1 MGLYAVA
8 MFVGRELAIHTLAVE
23 AHALR
28 RDYMRKLAAL
38 RGELEEEEESAP
50 NFEYV
55 EEGAGVPEAVE
66 VAEPVEALPAKKA
79 A

>member
-8 MFVGRELAIHTLAVE
+8 MFVGRELAIHSLAVE

-38 RGELEEEEESAP
+38 RGELEAEEEESAP

-55 EEGAGVPEAVE
+55 EEGAGVPEGVE
-66 VAEPVEALPAKKA
+66 VAEPAKKA